1 MGKVTVENKTLVYPM
16 PAFLIGAN
24 VDGKPN
30 FMTAAWS
37 GIAGGTP
44 PMITVA
50 IRHTRY
56 TLKGIKQNMTFSVN
70 VPSVDLVRE
79 TDYCGME
86 SGTKTDKVEICQFKM
101 FYGKLET
108 APLIEQC
115 PVNLECKVL
124 HILDVGSHALVVGMI
139 EETYVS
145 EDCLTDGKPD
155 VDKIKPISYVI
166 TQSGRRYQALGE
178 VVANAYSI
186 GRELTSAETG

>member
-1 MGKVTVENKTLVYPM
+1 MAKVTTDYKTLVYPM

-37 GIAGGTP
+37 GIGASEP
-44 PMITVA
+44 PAITVG
-50 IRHTRY
+50 IRHSRY

-79 TDYCGME
+79 TDYCGIR
-86 SGTKTDKVEICQFKM
+86 SGTQVDKAKACGFKV
-101 FYGKLET
+101 FYGKLDN

-124 HILDVGSHALVVGMI
+124 HILDVGSHALIVGRI
-139 EETYVS
+139 EEAYVS

-155 VDKIKPISYVI
+155 VDKIRPFAFIPQPGAGY
-166 TQSGRRYQALGE
+166 RALGR
-178 VVANAYSI
+178 VVGQAFSN
-186 GRELTSAETG
+186 GRELRKAKPA